1 MVIWEVNNTLPY
13 LLLAIAAL
21 MFGLYNVF
29 IKLSSEHIEP
39 ALGAVILQFVAMLVG
54 LGLLFYM
61 QRGGSQLHVSW
72 RGVGLSI
79 LAGVA
84 IGLVEILTFVIFSRG
99 VPVAVG
105 NPLIIGGSLVVTTG
119 VGVIALKEILSP
131 LQLAAVALI
140 ALGVGLLAFGALR
153 SAAA

>member
-1 MVIWEVNNTLPY
+1 
-13 LLLAIAAL
+13 

-54 LGLLFYM
+54 LGLLFCM
-61 QRGGSQLHVSW
+61 QRGGAQLNVSW
-72 RGVGLSI
+72 RGVALSI